1 MACEENGYGN
11 IICVAER
18 AFVQGASIYSCAVS
32 GNDDKCPFCNSD
44 RDNKTNDEKV
54 EELKKRVEANDPGA
68 TCLLAYYYSH
78 GRAGLQQDHAKAI
91 ELYTKSAELG
101 FSQAHNNLAGVWSD
115 GGFLKKAKFH
125 FEAAAMAGHEIAR
138 NNLACLEAQSGN
150 MERAIKHWIIGASAG
165 EYLSMQA
172 LLTCFEEGDVR
183 RESID
188 STLEAY
194 NNSCA
199 EMRSEARD
207 DEINGWTT
215 RSNIR

>member
-1 MACEENGYGN
+1 
-11 IICVAER
+11 
-18 AFVQGASIYSCAVS
+18 
-32 GNDDKCPFCNSD
+32 
-44 RDNKTNDEKV
+44 
-54 EELKKRVEANDPGA
+54 
-68 TCLLAYYYSH
+68 
-78 GRAGLQQDHAKAI
+78 
-91 ELYTKSAELG
+91 
-101 FSQAHNNLAGVWSD
+101 
-115 GGFLKKAKFH
+115 
-125 FEAAAMAGHEIAR
+125 MAGHEMAR

-199 EMRSEARD
+199 EMRSKARD
-207 DEINGWTT
+207 ASIELETLYP
-215 RSNIR
+215 IRDGYN